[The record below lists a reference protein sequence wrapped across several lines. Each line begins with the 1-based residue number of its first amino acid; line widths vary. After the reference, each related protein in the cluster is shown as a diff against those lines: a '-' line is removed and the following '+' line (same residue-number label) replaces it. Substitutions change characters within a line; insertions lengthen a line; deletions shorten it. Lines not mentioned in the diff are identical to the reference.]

1 MDFVYLALALI
12 AALLLPR
19 PRALLATVVAWAL
32 CVSFVG
38 WGPAH
43 NNNVHT
49 SSASFWIPW
58 TIVGVVGLGLVMLVR
73 YLRERRSAR
82 A

>member
-1 MDFVYLALALI
+1 MDIVYLALALV

-32 CVSFVG
+32 CLSFVG

-43 NNNVHT
+43 NSSVHT
-49 SSASFWIPW
+49 TSAGFWVPW
-58 TIVGVVGLGLVMLVR
+58 TIVGAIGIGLVLLVR
-73 YLRERRSAR
+73 FIRDRRSAR